1 MASNDRAIP
10 AVRAVVNGAGQAVS
24 AVPASVPIA
33 LTASGFIYAIAKV
46 FHEHHHGPLDHA
58 QAIAEAVGALEMI
71 ETTECPFGHP
81 DFDWS
86 EDAAHDVAM
95 EAMQDWE
102 KVDV

>member
-1 MASNDRAIP
+1 MTSLRTQLEELDAAGRADDFK
-10 AVRAVVNGAGQAVS
+10 
-24 AVPASVPIA
+24 A

-95 EAMQDWE
+95 EAKQDWE